1 MDKNDFS
8 VIAWQKTDLDKKE
21 SLYQHWSNGLK
32 MVIIKNGVRMELD
45 EEEIELLAK
54 QLPMTIGGRY

>member
-8 VIAWQKTDLDKKE
+8 VIAWQKTDLDKNE
-21 SLYQHWSNGLK
+21 GTYQHWSKGLK
-32 MVIIKNGVRMELD
+32 MVIIKNGVRMELN
-45 EEEIELLAK
+45 EKEIELIVK